1 MIRHSFLPYDA
12 EAILS
17 IPISPMNPPDS
28 QVWAKSP
35 NGIFTVKSAHRV
47 AAKYLDELKG
57 REESPGSSDNSKM
70 TEVWKVVWNL
80 KCPNKI
86 KHFMWRA
93 CRNVLP
99 TKQCLLHRKVLTE
112 DFCDFCGESE
122 SSGHALWG
130 CVIAKE
136 TWAETKFRI
145 DKLIHPPKEF
155 LDVVWLL
162 LESPGDTNWEAFAI
176 TAWGLWNNR
185 NAVRHGEACKQ
196 GKIIAKEA
204 QRYELEVCS
213 ARPASIAGV
222 SSASSLKRWRP
233 PPNGTYKINTDA
245 AVFNNWGCCGFGVVI
260 RNDKGELMGALCKK
274 VEFPLGP
281 IEAEAKAMEAG
292 IYLAWDLGLKEIVVE
307 GDSQQVIQA
316 LNGCITP
323 ALSILKVVEG
333 LKLFLLRFNS
343 WKAVHSRRITNE
355 AAHLLARNAMN
366 VKDCVI
372 WVEDTPPL
380 IEHQILVDVSFLDYC
395 PDQ

>member
-1 MIRHSFLPYDA
+1 MDSEAKVASLIVQDRAEWDVALIRHSFLPYDA

-17 IPISPMNPPDS
+17 IPISPMNPSDS

-35 NGIFTVKSAHRV
+35 NGIFTVKSTHRV

-70 TEVWKVVWNL
+70 TEVWK
-80 KCPNKI
+80 
-86 KHFMWRA
+86 
-93 CRNVLP
+93 
-99 TKQCLLHRKVLTE
+99 
-112 DFCDFCGESE
+112 
-122 SSGHALWG
+122 G

-162 LESPGDTNWEAFAI
+162 LESPGDTNCEAFAI

-185 NAVRHGEACKQ
+185 NAVRHGEVCKR
-196 GKIIAKEA
+196 GKTIAGEA
-204 QRYELEVCS
+204 QKYELEVCS
-213 ARPASIAGV
+213 ARPVNLIGV
-222 SSASSLKRWRP
+222 SSAPRLKRWCLP
-233 PPNGTYKINTDA
+233 PKGTYKVNTDA

-281 IEAEAKAMEAG
+281 IEAEAKATEAS
-292 IYLAWDLGLKEIVVE
+292 IYLAWDLGLKDIIVE

-323 ALSILKVVEG
+323 ALPILKIVEG

-343 WKAVHSRRITNE
+343 WKAVHSRRTTNE
-355 AAHLLARNAMN
+355 EAHLLARNAMN

-372 WVEDTPPL
+372 WVEDTPPQ
-380 IEHQILVDVSFLDYC
+380 IEHQILVDVSFLGVC
-395 PDQ
+395 PE